1 MDALWYSPLPS
12 VTMGLVT
19 TTTAIPTPTTAE
31 GNQGFQGLQIGK
43 MQLDSPV
50 VLAPMAGVTNVAFRS
65 LCRCLLYTSPSPR
78 D

>member
-1 MDALWYSPLPS
+1 
-12 VTMGLVT
+12 MGLVT

-50 VLAPMAGVTNVAFRS
+50 VLAPMAGVTLS
-65 LCRCLLYTSPSPR
+65 LIHI
-78 D
+78 